1 VLGPRNPEVQRLRKI
16 LSSRRMRRE
25 EGVFALEGPELLTA
39 ALGASWPVDAVYVD
53 EEAEGRAL
61 AEALAR
67 ADAAGLERRI
77 LKAGVLTQVA
87 DAVAPQGCVAVAK
100 HQQRPEGGLESPI
113 VIVLDR
119 INDPGNLG
127 AVVRVAEATRSS
139 VMVTAGSTDPWGPK
153 ALRAST
159 GSMFRTPVVEGG
171 AIDDV
176 LSSLRDEG
184 RTVVGTSSHVG
195 DDFATLSWPL
205 PMALVFGTE
214 AAGLDDSVMASVDAV
229 VSIPLP
235 DAVESLNLSVAA
247 GILTVAASRGLR
259 ASTPSSSASTML
271 PMHGGQD
278 Q

>member
-16 LSSRRMRRE
+16 LSSRRVRRE
-25 EGVFALEGPELLTA
+25 ERIFALEGPELLTS
-39 ALGASWPVDAVYVD
+39 ALGASWPLDALYVD
-53 EEAEGRAL
+53 EDAHGQAL
-61 AEALAR
+61 EDALAR
-67 ADAAGLERRI
+67 ADAAGLARRT
-77 LKAGVLTQVA
+77 LKAGVLAQVA
-87 DAVAPQGCVAVAK
+87 DAVAPQGCVAVA
-100 HQQRPEGGLESPI
+100 QQRPWRREDLRTPI

-139 VMVTAGSTDPWGPK
+139 VMLTAGSTDPWGPK

-171 AIDDV
+171 DIDEV
-176 LSSLRDEG
+176 LTVLRRDG
-184 RTVVGTSSHVG
+184 RRVVGTSSHRG
-195 DDFATLSWPL
+195 ADFASLEWPR
-205 PMALVFGTE
+205 PMVLVFGTE
-214 AAGLDDSVMASVDAV
+214 AAGLDESVLASVDDV

-235 DAVESLNLSVAA
+235 DTVESLNLSVAA

-271 PMHGGQD
+271 PMHGGRD

>member
-1 VLGPRNPEVQRLRKI
+1 
-16 LSSRRMRRE
+16 MRRE

-39 ALGASWPVDAVYVD
+39 ALGASWPVDALYVD

-77 LKAGVLTQVA
+77 LKSGVLTQVA

-176 LSSLRDEG
+176 LSSRRDEG

-195 DDFATLSWPL
+195 DDFAMLSWPL